1 MIFWRVILGWLMLSV
16 SGCVTELSSL
26 ANPDQVSEGLLVGR
40 VVTVQMGAGSRR
52 PAPQMQ
58 FLELEHQDSSKR
70 FQVELQSPDQRIVV
84 PIPPGRY
91 RLTRVQIGE
100 GPFRS
105 MAELDMV
112 FSVDVRAIS
121 YVGTWKFEV
130 ESPRYGRHMVVSMAA
145 EESQMRI
152 QDFLIQQYPQIG
164 ERTIVET
171 IPQPSHMDTRLFE
184 VMPYPRYPRY
194 FRRHWW

>member
-1 MIFWRVILGWLMLSV
+1 MLSV

-26 ANPDQVSEGLLVGR
+26 ADPDQVSQGLLVGR
-40 VVTVQMGAGSRR
+40 VVTVQMGVGSRR
-52 PAPQMQ
+52 PAPQMR
-58 FLELEHQDSSKR
+58 FLELVHQDSSER
-70 FQVELQSPDQRIVV
+70 FQVELQSPDQHIVV

-112 FSVDVRAIS
+112 FSIDMHAIS

-130 ESPRYGRHMVVSMAA
+130 ESPRYGRHVVVSMTA
-145 EESQMRI
+145 EANQTTI
-152 QDFLIQQYPQIG
+152 QDFLVRQYPQIG
-164 ERTIVET
+164 ERTIVAA
-171 IPQPSHMDTRLFE
+171 IPQPSQMGTRLFE